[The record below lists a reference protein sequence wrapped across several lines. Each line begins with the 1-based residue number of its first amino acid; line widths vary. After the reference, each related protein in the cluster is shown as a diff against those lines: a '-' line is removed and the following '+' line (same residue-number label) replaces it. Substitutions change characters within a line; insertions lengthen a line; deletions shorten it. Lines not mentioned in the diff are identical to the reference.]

1 MPTPSPLRRRART
14 ALRLAVVALAAA
26 GAAGCA
32 ATRSPDAV
40 AEFASREVTCAD
52 LRAFAAT
59 QPMPAG
65 ATSGSDL
72 VQEYVLHA
80 LLLAEVER
88 GGLEADP
95 EVERRFRTA
104 RRDLLLES
112 SAAAVAGVVS
122 VSDDEVAAFQA
133 ATAAGRDT
141 PARETVARLI
151 LRRLPESPT
160 RAETAAG
167 VALLD
172 DVQARFLSGASF
184 DELAGRYS
192 EHPSAAHGGAV
203 DAAAAA
209 ELGAPF
215 ARVLAG
221 LEVGE
226 LSDVVRLP
234 QGLALVLKDRSAPA
248 VAAPAAAADDAF
260 AARARLLLQR
270 RAELTAAAVT
280 EARRTFRVRVDDT
293 AIVSTADGYAD
304 QPVAWIGDEALSLRE
319 LGLEN
324 RPPFLRE
331 AVQRALDD
339 ELLVRLAAERAD
351 PATQATLARLRADT
365 AAEVALER
373 LVRSQVPAVREG
385 EMMALYATDKDRF
398 LQPERRVFEVVRIA
412 AESGELAE
420 AWAAAEAIARIWR
433 PGGPIHQRNR
443 AEVWGPITAED
454 LAAATSAELA
464 HAAFA
469 LAEGATSAPL
479 PVEPTADP
487 PTLGYVLLRPQR
499 IDAAGPLPY
508 EEARVP
514 MERDL
519 EAPRLEA
526 ARQRVRAE
534 LLQRAGLRILPP
546 MFDCAVT
553 PAPAAGAPEP

>member
-1 MPTPSPLRRRART
+1 MFTPSPLRRRIRA
-14 ALRLAVVALAAA
+14 ALRLAVVPLAAA
-26 GAAGCA
+26 VAAGCA

-52 LRAFAAT
+52 LRAFAAA
-59 QPMPAG
+59 QPAQAG

-72 VQEYVLHA
+72 VQEYALHA
-80 LLLAEVER
+80 MLLAEVER
-88 GGLEADP
+88 GALDADP
-95 EVERRFRTA
+95 EVERRFRAA
-104 RRDLLLES
+104 RRNLLLES
-112 SAAAVAGVVS
+112 SAAAVAGDVS
-122 VSDDEVAAFQA
+122 VSDEEVASFQA
-133 ATAAGRDT
+133 APAAGRDQ

-151 LRRLPESPT
+151 LRRLPAAPT

-167 VALLD
+167 IALLD

-184 DELAGRYS
+184 ADLAGRYS
-192 EHPSAAHGGAV
+192 EHPSAARGGAL
-203 DAAAAA
+203 DTAAAA
-209 ELGAPF
+209 ELGDAF

-221 LEVGE
+221 LEAGE
-226 LSDVVRLP
+226 LSEVVRLP

-248 VAAPAAAADDAF
+248 AAAPAAVTEDAF

-270 RAELTAAAVT
+270 RAELTAAAVA
-280 EARRTFRVRVDDT
+280 EARRRFAVRVDDT
-293 AIVSTADGYAD
+293 AIVSTVDDYAD
-304 QPVAWIGDEALSLRE
+304 QPVAWIGDEALSLRD
-319 LGLEN
+319 LGLEG

-365 AAEVALER
+365 AVEVALER

-385 EMMALYATDKDRF
+385 EMMALYATDKERF

-412 AESGELAE
+412 AESGDLAE

-443 AEVWGPITAED
+443 AEVWGPIAAED

-469 LAEGATSAPL
+469 LEEGVTSAPL

-499 IDAAGPLPY
+499 IDPAGPLPY
-508 EEARVP
+508 EEARVL

-546 MFDCAVT
+546 MFDCEV
-553 PAPAAGAPEP
+553 APAAGP